1 MKRILAYVSPEEHA
15 SLFDV
20 MVAYD
25 SGADA
30 VVPYHSI
37 GPKDV
42 KEIVYSATFTR
53 SPEDLINSAIFI
65 GGHDIGKT
73 AELIAEFTKTFNSLP
88 KDRRVS
94 VAMDPD
100 GSYTTG
106 SACVVKIKAHYKK
119 KMKGVSATIIAGT
132 GPVGQIVAV
141 LLAKEGCSVT
151 LTSRSMARAQEAARI
166 LETNYGV
173 TIKPAEAKNADAVS
187 KVVSGSEI
195 IVCAGPEGITL
206 LPKSL
211 WSYSDAKVLADVN
224 AIPPYGIEGLDASDD
239 GAILYGKRIG
249 IGAMTIGGLKMKCHR
264 QLVKKLFEEKG
275 VIFDLEKVYTI
286 AEGI

>member
-30 VVPYHSI
+30 VIPYSSI

-73 AELIAEFTKTFNSLP
+73 ADLIAEFTKTFKSLP
-88 KDRRVS
+88 EDRRVS

-106 SACVVKIKAHYKK
+106 AACVVKIKAHYKK
-119 KMKGVSATIIAGT
+119 MKGASAAVIAGT

-141 LLAKEGCSVT
+141 LLAKEGCAVT
-151 LTSRSMARAQEAARI
+151 LTSRSLPRALEAARV
-166 LETNYGV
+166 LEKNYGV
-173 TIKPAEAKNADAVS
+173 SVCPAEAKNADAIS
-187 KVVSGSEI
+187 KVVEGSAI
-195 IVCAGPEGITL
+195 IVSAGPEGITL

-239 GAILYGKRIG
+239 GTALYGKRIG
-249 IGAMTIGGLKMKCHR
+249 IGAMAIGGLKMKCHR
-264 QLVKKLFEEKG
+264 MLVRRLFEEKG
-275 VIFDLEKVYTI
+275 VLFDLEKVYRI
-286 AEGI
+286 AESI